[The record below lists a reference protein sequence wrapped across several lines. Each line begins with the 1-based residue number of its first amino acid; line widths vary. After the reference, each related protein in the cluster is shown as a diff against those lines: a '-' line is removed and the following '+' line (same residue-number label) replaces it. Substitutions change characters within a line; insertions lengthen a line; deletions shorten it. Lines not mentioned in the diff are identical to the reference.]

1 MKKLFCAILA
11 LILAMGACALGE
23 AASEGEAPQLA
34 EDEILMH
41 GYISPFAGYY
51 IGVPSDWALI
61 GAGSTPDNI
70 DQAEETIDESVS
82 ALRAGMSAEND
93 VLIAVS
99 PKGENLILTYGTA
112 EGATNEDLIRSLD
125 TFKKELSAKYTG
137 IRFAND
143 CGGYKLNDITE
154 ILYIGANYNG
164 HDVRQYYLASGVTL
178 YVFTFTG
185 VSAEIAGVVLSTFH
199 L

>member
-1 MKKLFCAILA
+1 MKKWFCALLA
-11 LILAMGACALGE
+11 LILTLSACALSEDATPGE
-23 AASEGEAPQLA
+23 IPALG

-41 GYISPFAGYY
+41 GYISPYANYY
-51 IGVPSDWALI
+51 VGVPSDWALI

-70 DQAEETIDESVS
+70 SQAEETIDDSVS
-82 ALRAGMSAEND
+82 ALIKGMTAEND
-93 VLIAVS
+93 VLFAVS
-99 PKGENLILTYGTA
+99 PKGENLILTYGVA

-137 IRFAND
+137 IRFADD

-164 HDVRQYYLASGVTL
+164 HDIRQYYIASGVTL

-185 VSAEIAGVVLSTFH
+185 VSADIAGVVLSTFH

>member
-1 MKKLFCAILA
+1 MKKWLCALLA
-11 LILAMGACALGE
+11 LILTLGTCALGE
-23 AASEGEAPQLA
+23 SATPGEVPELG

-41 GYISPFAGYY
+41 GYISPYANYY

-61 GAGSTPDNI
+61 GAGSTADNI
-70 DQAEETIDESVS
+70 EQAEEIVEESVS
-82 ALRAGMSAEND
+82 ALIAGMNAEND
-93 VLIAVS
+93 VLFAVS
-99 PKGENLILTYGTA
+99 PKGENLILTYGNA

-125 TFKKELSAKYTG
+125 TFKKELSANYTG
-137 IRFAND
+137 IRFTDD
-143 CGGYKLNDITE
+143 CGSYKLNDITE

-164 HDVRQYYLASGVTL
+164 HDIRQYYVASGLTL

-185 VSAEIAGVVLSTFH
+185 VSANIAGVVLSTFH